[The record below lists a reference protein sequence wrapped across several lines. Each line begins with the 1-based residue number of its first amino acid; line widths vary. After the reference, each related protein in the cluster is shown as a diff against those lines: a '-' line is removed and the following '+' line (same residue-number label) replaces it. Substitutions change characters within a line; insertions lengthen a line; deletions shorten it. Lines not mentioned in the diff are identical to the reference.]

1 MYKEGSP
8 ETHYLMHHG
17 RMLSWVWVGRRDI
30 GAQPDSWGLRR
41 YPTITGGTPDRG
53 RTSWLV
59 PHHLRGDGFFLD
71 AGDNPLLDAS
81 PSANGQTTGTHS
93 TLVCRT
99 GYADRQILRS
109 PNPRGS
115 RPGNR
120 PAVGVS
126 LLRGLGKENDGIFSN
141 PGTLSGGLLLLYDP
155 STPTLGRPPF
165 ESRQKRG
172 PSASGGS
179 RCHEQRTQ
187 TDDAKTNSIVDEKWL
202 GDQESNLGS
211 QIQNLLSCP

>member
-8 ETHYLMHHG
+8 ETHCLMHHG
-17 RMLSWVWVGRRDI
+17 RMLSWVWVRRRHTSGSISFCWTGIYQTGRPRMTRFMAPFMAPI
-30 GAQPDSWGLRR
+30 MRTAAGYWSATRFLGLRR
-41 YPTITGGTPDRG
+41 HPTITGGNPDRG

-71 AGDNPLLDAS
+71 AGDNPQLDAS

-109 PNPRGS
+109 QNPRGS

-126 LLRGLGKENDGIFSN
+126 LSRGLGKENDGSFSKQ
-141 PGTLSGGLLLLYDP
+141 GTLSG
-155 STPTLGRPPF
+155 
-165 ESRQKRG
+165 
-172 PSASGGS
+172 ASS
-179 RCHEQRTQ
+179 
-187 TDDAKTNSIVDEKWL
+187 L
-202 GDQESNLGS
+202 
-211 QIQNLLSCP
+211 